1 MYACMHLCMGVFMY
15 VWMYE
20 FPHHKSISKLQ
31 MQKVINNNNENKV
44 NNISK
49 ENAVVSAPL
58 CC

>member
-1 MYACMHLCMGVFMY
+1 MYACMHLCMGLFMY
-15 VWMYE
+15 GWIYE
-20 FPHHKSISKLQ
+20 FPHHKNISKLQ
-31 MQKVINNNNENKV
+31 IQKVVNNNNENKV

>member
-1 MYACMHLCMGVFMY
+1 MGLFMY
-15 VWMYE
+15 GWIYE
-20 FPHHKSISKLQ
+20 FPHHKNISKLQ
-31 MQKVINNNNENKV
+31 IQKVVNNNNENKV